1 MTYRRA
7 GGPPTRRSAVVTP
20 AARAYLRE
28 YRIAAIGAAPTGAA
42 HGSCLYREP
51 GRASDVGRGIP
62 RLQARRPDYE
72 RWELL
77 AGIPMSMPPPTI
89 PHNCLPPNPPPLL
102 TLSLNRHNPPRPPLP
117 PLS

>member
-77 AGIPMSMPPPTI
+77 AGVPLLMPPPTTA
-89 PHNCLPPNPPPLL
+89 HNCNPG
-102 TLSLNRHNPPRPPLP
+102 NPDRPPHPSLARTKP
-117 PLS
+117 SRPS

>member
-77 AGIPMSMPPPTI
+77 AGIPMMMPPPTI
-89 PHNCLPPNPPPLL
+89 AHNCIAGNLARLL
-102 TLSLNRHNPPRPPLP
+102 NLSLARHHPSCR
-117 PLS
+117 